1 MKLNQ
6 VIAVEK
12 GIKGKAQAEVD
23 AIYKAA
29 QKPALFEGGTK
40 VYKKKADDDE
50 DVPGTKQIVQMKA
63 ADALFDIAARW
74 RALFDVTAQK
84 DYANCVAKANVVVDG
99 VAVLEQVPVTYLL
112 FLEKQLT
119 ELYTIVGKFP
129 TLDLAEQ
136 WQWDPANS
144 TYFTEP
150 VLTTRTKKVNKP
162 IVLYP
167 ATDKH
172 PAQTQLVVEDA
183 SVGTWETRRFSG
195 AMPQDDRRKL
205 MDKIER
211 LQHAVKSARE
221 AANTVDAPTQEV
233 GQKIFGWIFQP

>member
-12 GIKGKAQAEVD
+12 GVKTKAQAEVD
-23 AIYKAA
+23 SIYKAV
-29 QKPALFEGGTK
+29 QKPALFEGATK
-40 VYKKKADDDE
+40 IYKKKADDDE
-50 DVPGTKQIVQMKA
+50 DVPGQGQRVQLKA
-63 ADALFDIAARW
+63 KDALKEIADRW
-74 RALFDVTAQK
+74 RGLFDVTAQK

-99 VAVLEQVPVTYLL
+99 ASVLEQVPVTYLL

-119 ELYTIVGKFP
+119 DLYTIVSKFP
-129 TLDLAEQ
+129 TLDPAER
-136 WQWDPANS
+136 WQYDEAGS
-144 TYFTEP
+144 VYFTEP

-172 PAQTQLVVEDA
+172 PAQTQLVTEDV

-195 AMPQDDRRKL
+195 AMPVDERRKL
-205 MDKIER
+205 LDRIER

-221 AANTVDAPTQEV
+221 AANTVEAPQQEV
-233 GQKIFGWIFQP
+233 GNRIFGWIFQP

>member
-23 AIYKAA
+23 AIYKAV

-119 ELYTIVGKFP
+119 DLYTIVGKFP
-129 TLDLAEQ
+129 TLDPAEQ
-136 WQWDPANS
+136 WQWDAAS
-144 TYFTEP
+144 TTYYTEP

-172 PAQTQLVVEDA
+172 PAQTQLVIEDV

-233 GQKIFGWIFQP
+233 GNKIFGWIFQP

>member
-12 GIKGKAQAEVD
+12 GIKGKAQGEVD
-23 AIYKAA
+23 TIYKAV
-29 QKPALFEGGTK
+29 QKPALFEGSTK
-40 VYKKKADDDE
+40 LYKKKADDDE
-50 DVPGTKQIVQMKA
+50 DVPGTKQHVQLKA
-63 ADALFDIAARW
+63 KDALFDIAARW

-99 VAVLEQVPVTYLL
+99 TLVLEQVPVTYLL

-119 ELYTIVGKFP
+119 DLYTIVGKFP
-129 TLDLAEQ
+129 TLDPAEQ
-136 WQWDPANS
+136 WQWDAAS
-144 TYFTEP
+144 SVYFTEP
-150 VLTTRTKKVNKP
+150 VLTTRTKKVNKA

-172 PAQTQLVVEDA
+172 PAQTQLVVEDV

-195 AMPQDDRRKL
+195 AMPQDERRKL
-205 MDKIER
+205 MDRIER

-233 GQKIFGWIFQP
+233 GNKIFGWIFQP

>member
-1 MKLNQ
+1 
-6 VIAVEK
+6 
-12 GIKGKAQAEVD
+12 
-23 AIYKAA
+23 
-29 QKPALFEGGTK
+29 
-40 VYKKKADDDE
+40 
-50 DVPGTKQIVQMKA
+50 MKA
-63 ADALFDIAARW
+63 VDALFDIAARW

-119 ELYTIVGKFP
+119 DLYTIVGKFP
-129 TLDLAEQ
+129 TLDPAEQ
-136 WQWDPANS
+136 WQWDAAS
-144 TYFTEP
+144 TTYYTEP

-172 PAQTQLVVEDA
+172 PAQTQLVIEDV